1 LIPLSQRLSCESDIA
16 IIVNIGN
23 LIVIAVEGVKGE
35 GSILEGVWL
44 VGFGFN
50 TKI

>member
-23 LIVIAVEGVKGE
+23 MIVMAVEGVKEE
-35 GSILEGVWL
+35 GSILE
-44 VGFGFN
+44 VGMVGFN